1 MLCQLVDGAAEQLA
15 IDRCQHM
22 WQRMHF
28 DGDLGIVGEVTMV
41 LGAEM
46 ETVLRFR
53 RYSQKPFALWR
64 LCKRWYPQTYSEA
77 IQSFLSK

>member
-1 MLCQLVDGAAEQLA
+1 MLCRLVDGAAEQLA
-15 IDRCQHM
+15 SDRRQHM

-28 DGDLGIVGEVTMV
+28 DSDLGIVGAVTMV

-64 LCKRWYPQTYSEA
+64 LC
-77 IQSFLSK
+77 